1 MPIFIHVKLFAMRP
15 GILFLL
21 FLAWACTGQKEAEQA
36 YKSELKE
43 LIPLKGH
50 DPYEEGVMT
59 DPYLQH
65 RLVKLLGQG
74 KYDTLVKVMYDCSPI
89 GFNNELLYWVG
100 YSQEKPASNGGAIII
115 DLNKDA
121 IYVGLEIN
129 DQVQLFSEAG
139 DLNNK
144 PLKLDRWFKRRN
156 KTTGKKTAPD
166 STAGKQ

>member
-1 MPIFIHVKLFAMRP
+1 MRT
-15 GILFLL
+15 GILLMLL
-21 FLAWACTGQKEAEQA
+21 LVLGCTGGHKEAEQA
-36 YKSELKE
+36 YKSDLKE

-89 GFNNELLYWVG
+89 GFNNDLLYWVG
-100 YSQEKPASNGGAIII
+100 YAKEKPASNGGAIII

-139 DLNNK
+139 DLDNK
-144 PLKLDRWFKRRN
+144 PLKLDRWFNRRD
-156 KTTGKKTAPD
+156 KTTGKATAAD
-166 STAGKQ
+166 STTNE